1 MGEVLTGGAAIVSAL
16 LAEDVDT
23 VFGIPGVQTYA
34 LFEAL
39 RQAGDRVRVIGARHE
54 QATAYMAFG
63 YAQST
68 GRPGVYTVVP
78 GAGMLNSSAALAS
91 AYSASSPVVCLT
103 SDIPSPFIGQG
114 LGHLHELPDQ
124 MATLRTITKWAHR
137 IDHPAHAPAAVA
149 QAFFQARQ
157 GRPRPVALATP
168 WDVLDRRAV
177 VPAPQP
183 LPVSAQAADPNDI
196 DRAADLLSK
205 AEHPMIMVGGGAEEA
220 AAEIRELAERLHI
233 PVVSFRGGKGILAD
247 DHPLALTC
255 AAGYRLWPRTDLVIG
270 IGSRLELSW
279 LRWGPQ
285 PPGLRVVNIDI
296 DPTQH
301 VRLGVDVGIVGDA
314 RDTTAQLVAALRAT
328 RSRGVDRTDEFVQLK
343 ERVAEEIQRVTP
355 HVQFLAAIREVLPR
369 DGFFVEEICQ
379 AGFASY
385 FAFPMYQPR
394 RFISCGPQGTLG
406 FGFPT
411 ALGVQAAHP
420 DSPVVSIT
428 GDGGF
433 LFGVQELATAV
444 QYGLNL
450 VTVVFNNNAFGNVW
464 RDQRNRF
471 DGHTF
476 GSVLQN
482 PDFVALAEAFGAAGY
497 RATTPAELRTAL
509 DRALH
514 SGRASVIEV
523 PVDRATEVS
532 PWEFVT
538 PHRK

>member
-1 MGEVLTGGAAIVSAL
+1 MGEVVTGGAAIVSSL
-16 LAEDVDT
+16 LAEEVDT

-39 RQAGDRVRVIGARHE
+39 RQAGDRIRVIGARHE

-78 GAGMLNSSAALAS
+78 GVGMLNSSAALAS
-91 AYSASSPVVCLT
+91 AYGASSPVVCLT
-103 SDIPSPFIGQG
+103 SEIPSTLIGRG

-124 MATLRTITKWAHR
+124 MATLRTITKWTAR

-157 GRPRPVALATP
+157 GRPRPVALAMP
-168 WDVLDRRAV
+168 WDVLDQRAL
-177 VPAPQP
+177 VPPAQP
-183 LPVSAQAADPNDI
+183 LSGSAPAADPNEI
-196 DRAADLLSK
+196 DRAVDLVGR

-220 AAEIRELAERLHI
+220 APEVRELAEHLQA
-233 PVVSFRGGKGILAD
+233 PVVSFRGGKGILPD

-255 AAGYRLWPRTDLVIG
+255 AAGYQLWPGTDLMIG

-279 LRWGPQ
+279 FRWGHQ

-301 VRLGVDVGIVGDA
+301 VRLGVDVGVVGDA
-314 RDTTAQLVAALRAT
+314 RDTTAQLVAALRTAVP
-328 RSRGVDRTDEFVQLK
+328 RHADRTEEFVQLK
-343 ERVAEEIQRVTP
+343 ERVAKEIQRVTP
-355 HVQFLAAIREVLPR
+355 HVPFLAAIREVLPR

-385 FAFPMYQPR
+385 FAFPVYQPR
-394 RFISCGPQGTLG
+394 RFITCGYQGTLG

-471 DGHTF
+471 DGHDI
-476 GSVLQN
+476 GSVLRN
-482 PDFVALAEAFGAAGY
+482 PDFVALAESFGAAGY
-497 RATTPAELRTAL
+497 RARTPAELRTTL

-514 SGRASVIEV
+514 SGRPAVIEV
-523 PVDRATEVS
+523 PVDRGTEAS
-532 PWEFVT
+532 PWEFLT

>member
-1 MGEVLTGGAAIVSAL
+1 MGEVLTGGAAVVSAL

-39 RQAGDRVRVIGARHE
+39 RQAEDRIRVIGARHE

-78 GAGMLNSSAALAS
+78 GAGMLNSSAALAT
-91 AYSASSPVVCLT
+91 AYGASSPVVCLT
-103 SDIPSPFIGQG
+103 SEIPSAFVGKG

-124 MATLRTITKWAHR
+124 MATLRTITKWAER
-137 IDHPAHAPAAVA
+137 IDHPAQAPATVA

-157 GRPRPVALATP
+157 GRSRPVALATP
-168 WDVLDRRAV
+168 WDVLDQRAL

-183 LPVSAQAADPNDI
+183 IPVSEPPADPGEI
-196 DRAADLLSK
+196 DRAVELLRQAK
-205 AEHPMIMVGGGAEEA
+205 QPMVMVGGGAEEA
-220 AAEIRELAERLHI
+220 APEIRELAEHLQA
-233 PVVSFRGGKGILAD
+233 PVVSFRGGKGILGD
-247 DHPLALTC
+247 DHPLALSC
-255 AAGYRLWPRTDLVIG
+255 AAGYPLWPGTDVLLG

-279 LRWGPQ
+279 FRWPDK
-285 PPGLRVVNIDI
+285 PSGLRVANIDI
-296 DPTQH
+296 DPMQH

-314 RDTTAQLVAALRAT
+314 KPTTAQLVAALRDEFPQRA
-328 RSRGVDRTDEFVQLK
+328 DRTDEFVLHKDRTAK
-343 ERVAEEIQRVTP
+343 EIERITP
-355 HVQFLAAIREVLPR
+355 HVQFVAAIREVLPR
-369 DGFFVEEICQ
+369 DGFFVEEVCQ
-379 AGFASY
+379 AGFVSY
-385 FAFPMYQPR
+385 FALPMYQPR
-394 RFISCGPQGTLG
+394 RYITCGQQGTLG

-464 RDQRNRF
+464 RDQQSRF
-471 DGHTF
+471 GGGI
-476 GSVLQN
+476 GSVLRN
-482 PDFVALAEAFGAAGY
+482 PDFVALAESFGAAGY
-497 RATTPAELRTAL
+497 RASTPAELRTAL
-509 DRALH
+509 DRALQ
-514 SGRASVIEV
+514 SGRPAVIEV
-523 PVDRATEVS
+523 PVDRTAEVS

-538 PHRK
+538 PRRR